1 MIEPTCDVT
10 VVIAAFNAESTIERA
25 IVSALMQ
32 DDVSVEVIVVDDC
45 SRDTTRE
52 TVLAIDDPRV
62 RLIAHE
68 RNKGP
73 GGARNTAFDA
83 ASGRWLAVLDADD
96 TIYSDR
102 LSRLVHQAEE
112 TGADVIVDNLDIVSP
127 QGVRRTMFAE
137 ADLSRR
143 PWMTLEA
150 FISSNVL
157 FRSTYNYGYMKP
169 VFSRSFLDGHGL
181 RFDESLRI
189 GEDYIL
195 LASALAAGG
204 RCTVCPRVG
213 YAYHLTDGSIS
224 SVLKRHH
231 VEAMLAADAAFVQ
244 SFPLD
249 TAALRAQRRRRRSL
263 EQARSFLVL
272 VDHFKQR
279 AVAPALVTA
288 LRDPLALRHL
298 RMPIAARLRRL
309 IGPQASTMR
318 KDPTR
323 ATGPHTSKG

>member
-10 VVIAAFNAESTIERA
+10 VVIAAFNAEATIERA
-25 IVSALMQ
+25 VVSALMQ

-45 SRDTTRE
+45 SRDATRE
-52 TVLAIDDPRV
+52 IVLAIDDPRV
-62 RLIAHE
+62 QLITH
-68 RNKGP
+68 RHNKGP

-102 LSRLVHQAEE
+102 LSRLVRQGEE
-112 TGADVIVDNLDIVSP
+112 MKADVIVDNLDIVSP
-127 QGVRRTMFAE
+127 QGTRRAMFA
-137 ADLSRR
+137 ATDLSRQ

-169 VFSRSFLDGHGL
+169 VFSGSFLAGHGL
-181 RFDESLRI
+181 RFDENLKI

-195 LASALAAGG
+195 LASALAVGG
-204 RCTVCPRVG
+204 RCAINPRVG

-224 SVLKRHH
+224 SVLKCHH

-244 SFPLD
+244 SYPLD
-249 TAALRAQRRRRRSL
+249 PATLRAQRRRRRSL
-263 EQARSFLVL
+263 EQARSFLSL
-272 VDHFKQR
+272 IDHFKEG
-279 AVAPALVTA
+279 AIAPALVTA

-309 IGPQASTMR
+309 IGPPSSAPR
-318 KDPTR
+318 KDPPR
-323 ATGPHTSKG
+323 AAGPHTSKG

>member
-10 VVIAAFNAESTIERA
+10 VVIAAFNAEATIERA
-25 IVSALMQ
+25 VVSALMQ

-45 SRDTTRE
+45 SRDATRE
-52 TVLAIDDPRV
+52 IVLAIDDPRV

-96 TIYSDR
+96 TIYGDR
-102 LSRLVHQAEE
+102 LSRLVRQAEE
-112 TGADVIVDNLDIVSP
+112 MSADVIVDNLDIVSP
-127 QGVRRTMFAE
+127 QGARRAMFPAAE
-137 ADLSRR
+137 LSRQ

-157 FRSTYNYGYMKP
+157 FQSTYNYGYMKP
-169 VFSRSFLDGHGL
+169 VFRRSFLEGHGL
-181 RFDESLRI
+181 RFNESLKI

-204 RCTVCPRVG
+204 RCAVNPRVG

-244 SFPLD
+244 SYPLD
-249 TAALRAQRRRRRSL
+249 TATLRAQQRRRRSL
-263 EQARSFLVL
+263 EQARSFLAL
-272 VDHFKQR
+272 IDHFKQG
-279 AVAPALVTA
+279 AVAPAIVTA

-309 IGPQASTMR
+309 IGPPSSAPR
-318 KDPTR
+318 KDPPR

>member
-127 QGVRRTMFAE
+127 QGVCRTMFAE

-249 TAALRAQRRRRRSL
+249 TAALRAQRQRRRSL
-263 EQARSFLVL
+263 EQARSFLAL
-272 VDHFKQR
+272 IDHFKQG

-318 KDPTR
+318 KDPNR